1 MDLQLKGKRALV
13 TGSSAGIGEAIV
25 RRLAAEG
32 ASVVVHGRDRKRTE
46 NVAAEISGSAGKARG
61 GSAHTAAVAIG
72 DLGSDAGAD
81 AVREQALKAL
91 DGVDVLVCNAGI
103 YDERPWSETTA
114 ADWLDTYN
122 QNVASVVRMV
132 RAFVPA
138 MREARWGRV
147 VVISSGAGWQP
158 IATMPDYCSSK
169 AAMLALTVSLA
180 KDLAGTGVTVNT
192 VSPGVIVTDH
202 VRTHF
207 TSLARKN
214 GWPTDWPSIEKT
226 VLTTALP
233 NSSGRLGRPED
244 VADLVAFVA
253 SPLAGYVNGA
263 NLRVDGG
270 STLSIN

>member
-13 TGSSAGIGEAIV
+13 TGSSAGIGEAIA

-32 ASVVVHGRDRKRTE
+32 ASVVVHGRDQRRAEK
-46 NVAAEISGSAGKARG
+46 VAKGLGGAAGG
-61 GSAHTAAVAIG
+61 TAAVAIG
-72 DLGSDAGAD
+72 DLSTDEGAE

-91 DGVDVLVCNAGI
+91 DGIDVLVCNAGT
-103 YDERPWSETTA
+103 YEDRPWGETRA
-114 ADWLDTYN
+114 EDWLDTYN

-147 VVISSGAGWQP
+147 VSISSGAGWQP
-158 IATMPDYCSSK
+158 ISTMPDYSASK
-169 AAMLALTVSLA
+169 AAMLALTVTLA
-180 KDLAGTGVTVNT
+180 KDLAGTGVTANT

-202 VRTHF
+202 VRELF
-207 TSLARKN
+207 SNLARQN

-226 VLTTALP
+226 VLTSVIP